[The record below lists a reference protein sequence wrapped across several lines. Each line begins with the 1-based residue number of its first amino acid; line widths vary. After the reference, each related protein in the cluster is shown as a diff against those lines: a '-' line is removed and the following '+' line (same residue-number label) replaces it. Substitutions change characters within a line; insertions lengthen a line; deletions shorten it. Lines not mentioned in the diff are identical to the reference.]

1 MDPFVFSAEVL
12 IADQPAGYVP
22 LYVQPTNLAAGINR
36 TGVVGAAQMAK
47 VGGSDVSFFVLRQNP
62 FSLVTDVD
70 VQVHAK
76 GHWSQGTYLPGVTEY
91 AISLAD
97 YERFFAGLE
106 SAKLLSCTGN
116 DSLLGLIVDAISLD
130 EFNWVVAIS
139 RDLTQGASLDLSIQF
154 IQQFYA
160 ETRKEGAI

>member
-12 IADQPAGYVP
+12 IANPPSGYVP

-36 TGVVGAAQMAK
+36 SGVVGAAQMAK

-62 FSLVTDVD
+62 FALVADID
-70 VQVHAK
+70 VQARLK
-76 GHWSQGTYLPGVTEY
+76 GQWVSGSYVPGVTEY
-91 AISLAD
+91 AVSLTD
-97 YERFFAGLE
+97 YARLFAALE

-139 RDLTQGASLDLSIQF
+139 RDLTPDSSLDLSIQF